1 MPGTWGDCGPGCP
14 FKDDAW
20 STDDT
25 LKVTQNY
32 FDQKEVMIAVKLY
45 GIMASSLLLLALMVK
60 LLGMSGSELW
70 EIIIILVQQ

>member
-1 MPGTWGDCGPGCP
+1 MASWALCGPDCP
-14 FKDDAW
+14 IETNAW
-20 STDDT
+20 KTDDT

-60 LLGMSGSELW
+60 LLGIYL
-70 EIIIILVQQ
+70 ILV